1 VSTVA
6 SSRQTKLRPD
16 AARHYPDIPSGVWLP
31 ASRVAFVLARRVA
44 RAHRMVGTLPDRILD
59 ATHFEFIGGISAG
72 RPQQARSRA
81 TDEIRAG
88 GVPGRVVGR
97 CEGCGEEVVLVQE
110 GAADSVLLAPALRDF
125 LRAHEPCRRQV
136 RQGPFFS
143 LHE

>member
-1 VSTVA
+1 VA
-6 SSRQTKLRPD
+6 NSRQVRLRPD
-16 AARHYPDIPSGVWLP
+16 AARFYPDIPSDVWLP

-44 RAHRMVGTLPDRILD
+44 RAHRMVGTLPDRILNGH
-59 ATHFEFIGGISAG
+59 HFEFSGGVSAC

-81 TDEIRAG
+81 TDEIGRR

-97 CEGCGEEVVLVQE
+97 CDGCGGEVVLVQE

-136 RQGPFFS
+136 RLGPFFS